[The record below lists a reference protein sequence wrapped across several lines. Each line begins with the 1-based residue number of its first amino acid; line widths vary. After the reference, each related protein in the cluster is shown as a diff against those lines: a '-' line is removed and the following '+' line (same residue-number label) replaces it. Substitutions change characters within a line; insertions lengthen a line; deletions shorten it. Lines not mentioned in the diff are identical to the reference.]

1 VEIALMF
8 GIFLVLF
15 TVRVPIGI
23 ALGAAS
29 MVGYLIAPVPF
40 SPSAL
45 ATAMWQGVNSSL
57 LLAVPFFLL
66 LGNLALASGLTEAI
80 VKWAGTFVGHLRGGL
95 AQINIL
101 VSMVMAGMSGSD
113 LSDAAASGSILIPA
127 MKREGYPAGYAAAIT
142 EGSAS
147 VGPLIPPSIT
157 LILVGSVTGTSV
169 GRLFLAGAV
178 PGFILGGL
186 LVVLA
191 YYTARKH
198 GFPRSEKVEWSERIR
213 MTIRILPVLLLPL
226 VVLGVIVFGFT
237 TVTEAAVIGVV
248 AVALLG
254 FLYFRELT
262 LADTADQLYHSVR
275 ITASIFFL
283 LAMASMFARVLA
295 LYGAPALLA
304 DFISTATENPLI
316 FLLGLMLVYLLLG
329 MFLEP
334 VPVILIFVPLV
345 APAANALGV
354 DPLHFGVVTVFTL
367 VIGLMTP
374 PFGLGMFL
382 VCRIAGIEMGEYL
395 RWAWPIILI
404 TMVGVL
410 IVIFVPATVLTIPN
424 LLLPL

>member
-1 VEIALMF
+1 MF
-8 GIFLVLF
+8 GVFLLLF
-15 TVRVPIGI
+15 ISRVPIGV

-29 MVGYLIAPVPF
+29 LVGYLIAPIPI
-40 SPSAL
+40 SPSSL

-80 VKWAGTFVGHLRGGL
+80 VKWAGTFVGHFRGGL

-127 MKREGYPAGYAAAIT
+127 MKKEGYPAGYAAAIT

-169 GRLFLAGAV
+169 GRLFLAGAI

-186 LVVLA
+186 MMGLA

-198 GFPRSEKVEWSERIR
+198 GFPRSEKVAWGERGR
-213 MTIRILPVLLLPL
+213 MTVRILPVLLLPL

-254 FLYFRELT
+254 FLYFREMT
-262 LADTADQLYHSVR
+262 VADSASQLYQSVR

-283 LAMASMFARVLA
+283 LAMASMFARILA
-295 LYGAPALLA
+295 LYDAPVLLA
-304 DFISTATENPLI
+304 DFISTATDNPLV
-316 FLLGLMLVYLLLG
+316 FLLGLMVVYLLLG

-345 APAANALGV
+345 APAATALGV

-382 VCRIAGIEMGEYL
+382 VCRIAGIEMGPYL
-395 RWAWPIILI
+395 RWAWPIILM

-410 IVIFVPATVLTIPN
+410 IVIFVPATVLLIPN